1 MGRALDEILASE
13 KPEVIA
19 AARQQAEQLLGQLP
33 KEAEP
38 GQEEPTKAPAPP
50 SAGVDDLR

>member
-1 MGRALDEILASE
+1 MGRTLDEILASE

-38 GQEEPTKAPAPP
+38 GREEPTKAPAPP

>member
-1 MGRALDEILASE
+1 MGRTLEEILASE

-33 KEAEP
+33 KE
-38 GQEEPTKAPAPP
+38 GKNQQKRRRHPAL
-50 SAGVDDLR
+50 A

>member
-1 MGRALDEILASE
+1 MGRTLDEILASE

-38 GQEEPTKAPAPP
+38 GREEPTKTPAPP